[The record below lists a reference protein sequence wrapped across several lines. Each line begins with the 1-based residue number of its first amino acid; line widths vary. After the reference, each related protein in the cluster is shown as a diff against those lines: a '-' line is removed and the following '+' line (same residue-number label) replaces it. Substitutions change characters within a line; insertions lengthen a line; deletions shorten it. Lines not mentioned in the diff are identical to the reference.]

1 MSKPVAIITGAG
13 KGIGRA
19 TAVELATRG
28 YDLVVTARTQA
39 DLDETIK
46 QAGGGV
52 AIPADVSRLE
62 DVDRV
67 VAETSKRFG
76 RIDALVNNA
85 GYAPVRSIAQMTTD
99 EWRQVIDTNLSA
111 TFYFCRAVFA
121 IMKQGGGGAI
131 VNISSMSSRDPFMG
145 LGAYGAAKA
154 GVNILSLAL
163 AREGEPHNITA
174 YTVAPG
180 AVETGMFRRLL
191 TKDQYP
197 PSKTLEP
204 ADVARVIAQCICGDL
219 KHSAGEVIYVHK
231 RLK

>member
-19 TAVELATRG
+19 TAIELAARG
-28 YDLVVTARTQA
+28 YDLVVTARTQG

-46 QAGGGV
+46 QAGTGI

-62 DVDRV
+62 DVERV

-111 TFYFCRAVFA
+111 TFYFCRAVFP

-163 AREGEPHNITA
+163 AREGEPHNIAA

-180 AVETGMFRRLL
+180 AVETGMFRQLL

-204 ADVARVIAQCICGDL
+204 ADVAKVIAQCICGDL